1 MGNFNNRFNKLPKLP
16 DDVDDGLET
25 LEEYQSRWRSVRVI
39 YFTMFLMSLGF
50 SIILTGIWPYLNK
63 LDPHAGKEFM
73 GLIVAAN
80 PLGQMI
86 FSPLFGWWSNKIGTI
101 RLPLLC
107 SIVLFTVA
115 SGLYSSL
122 EMRPDNVKYWM
133 LISRFL
139 IGVSSSNIAVCR
151 SYLSAATRL
160 SERTKAVSMV
170 SLAQVLGFI
179 VGPGMQTAVT
189 PLGNDGYSLLS
200 GFFVFNMYTA
210 CGWINVIMSIGNFI
224 MFLPGLFEEHK
235 IAAREIMIKQGKSS
249 ERETWKAIK
258 PDYVSAWTLIMAFFV
273 LVFNFVLLETLG
285 TSLTM
290 DQFAWS
296 NHEAL
301 YYMGILMSVGAI
313 VSLVTFVAI
322 NPLCKM
328 FPEHYVLIW
337 GGFSLMVLGRVLYI
351 PWGDSPPTIAEVY
364 NVTIPLTGNATID
377 LSPDDDIF
385 LGCPSTQP
393 WCERTPALT
402 LTQFIIGYAFTSI
415 GYPIGVTLIQT
426 IFSKVLGP
434 RPQGVW
440 MGLMTGA
447 GCLSRVL
454 GPVFVGVIYTRYGTY
469 WTFGITSVMMLVAMI
484 WLLLSKKRLIPP
496 SFDNPLAGAEMQTLS
511 TSKMPLP
518 SVEGEYK
525 IVAQSNEE
533 APALSERDDDLDT
546 ALNTA
551 LCANKNNI
559 TIVVA
564 EK

>member
-1 MGNFNNRFNKLPKLP
+1 MGNCSNCFSKSQKLP
-16 DDVDDGLET
+16 DDVNDGLET
-25 LEEYQSRWRSVRVI
+25 LAEYQSRWRSVRVI

-86 FSPLFGWWSNKIGTI
+86 FSPLFGWWSNKLASI

-107 SIVLFTVA
+107 SLALFTFA
-115 SGLYSSL
+115 SGLYSAL

-133 LISRFL
+133 LTARFL
-139 IGVSSSNIAVCR
+139 IGVSSANIAVCR

-179 VGPGMQTAVT
+179 VGPGLQTAVT
-189 PLGNDGYSLLS
+189 PLGNTGYT
-200 GFFVFNMYTA
+200 FFWGALVFNMYTA

-235 IAAREIMIKQGKSS
+235 IAAREIMIRQGKSS

-296 NHEAL
+296 NHDAL

-313 VSLVTFVAI
+313 VALVTFVAI
-322 NPLCKM
+322 NPLCKI

-351 PWGDSPPTIAEVY
+351 PWGDGPPITAEVY

-377 LSPDDDIF
+377 LGPNDEIF
-385 LGCPSTQP
+385 LGCPKTQP

-469 WTFGITSVMMLVAMI
+469 WTFGFTSVMMFAAMI
-484 WLLLSKKRLIPP
+484 WLLLSKNRLIPP
-496 SFDNPLAGAEMQTLS
+496 NFDNSLDAEMQTPS
-511 TSKMPLP
+511 TNKVPLP
-518 SVEGEYK
+518 PSDGDYK
-525 IVAQSNEE
+525 VVPQNDEVASALADSME
-533 APALSERDDDLDT
+533 ALDT

-551 LCANKNNI
+551 LCSDKNSI
-559 TIVVA
+559 TIVVT

>member
-1 MGNFNNRFNKLPKLP
+1 MGNTCKKSQKIP

-25 LEEYQSRWRSVRVI
+25 LDEYRSRWRSVRVI

-63 LDPHAGKEFM
+63 LDPKAGKEFM

-86 FSPLFGWWSNKIGTI
+86 FSPLFGWWSNRIGSI

-107 SIVLFTVA
+107 SLVLFTFA

-122 EMRPDNVKYWM
+122 EMRPDNVRFWM

-139 IGVSSSNIAVCR
+139 IGVSSANIAVCR

-179 VGPGMQTAVT
+179 VGPGLQTAVT
-189 PLGNDGYSLLS
+189 PLGNEGYTFLWGSL
-200 GFFVFNMYTA
+200 VFNMYTA
-210 CGWINVIMSIGNFI
+210 CGWINVFMSIGNFI

-296 NHEAL
+296 DHEAL
-301 YYMGILMSVGAI
+301 YYMGILMAVGAI
-313 VSLVTFVAI
+313 VALVTFIAI
-322 NPLCKM
+322 NPLCKI

-351 PWGDSPPTIAEVY
+351 PWGDGPPVIAEVY
-364 NVTIPLTGNATID
+364 NVTIPLTGNATMD
-377 LSPDDDIF
+377 LEPSNAVF
-385 LGCPSTQP
+385 LGCPKTQP
-393 WCERTPALT
+393 WCELTPALT

-469 WTFGITSVMMLVAMI
+469 WTFGITSVMMFVAMI
-484 WLLLSKKRLIPP
+484 WLLVEKKRLIPP
-496 SFDNPLAGAEMQTLS
+496 TFDNNMGAELQTMS
-511 TSKMPLP
+511 TNKVPLQL
-518 SVEGEYK
+518 EETDYK
-525 IVAQSNEE
+525 IVPQIDDE
-533 APALSERDDDLDT
+533 APALVENEDELDT

-551 LCANKNNI
+551 LCSRRNSI

-564 EK
+564 DK